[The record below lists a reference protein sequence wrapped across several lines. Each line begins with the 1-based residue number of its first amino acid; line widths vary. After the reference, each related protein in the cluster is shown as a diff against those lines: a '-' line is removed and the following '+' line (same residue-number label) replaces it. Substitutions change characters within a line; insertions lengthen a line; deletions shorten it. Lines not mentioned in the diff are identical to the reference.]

1 MVSRAI
7 SASGNRGLVYAE
19 TFTTILN
26 DSFKLILQIIQVP
39 SQDEIQSDSPE
50 IRCDLIETNLFQG
63 YYETGD
69 MAIRDNEGRFQI
81 AGRMDDVIN
90 IAGHRISTAEIED
103 CVSTHTSVSESAVIS
118 IPHDIKGTNCQTVN
132 Y

>member
-1 MVSRAI
+1 MVSKAI

-19 TFTTILN
+19 IFTMILS
-26 DSFKLILQIIQVP
+26 DSFKLILQIIQVLF
-39 SQDEIQSDSPE
+39 QDEIQSDSPE
-50 IRCDLIETNLFQG
+50 IRSVLIQTNLFQG

-69 MAIRDNEGRFQI
+69 MAIRDKEGRFQI

-103 CVSTHTSVSESAVIS
+103 CVSTHSSVSESAVIS
-118 IPHDIKGTNCQTVN
+118 IPHDIKGTNCRTVN

>member
-1 MVSRAI
+1 M
-7 SASGNRGLVYAE
+7 
-19 TFTTILN
+19 ILN

-50 IRCDLIETNLFQG
+50 IRSDLIETNLFQG

-103 CVSTHTSVSESAVIS
+103 CVSTHSSVSESAVIS
-118 IPHDIKGTNCQTVN
+118 IPHDIKGTNCRTVN

>member
-1 MVSRAI
+1 M
-7 SASGNRGLVYAE
+7 
-19 TFTTILN
+19 ILN

-39 SQDEIQSDSPE
+39 SQDEIQSDSPA
-50 IRCDLIETNLFQG
+50 IRSVLIWTNLFQG

-69 MAIRDNEGRFQI
+69 MAIRDKEGRFQI

-103 CVSTHTSVSESAVIS
+103 CVSTHSSVSESAVIS
-118 IPHDIKGTNCQTVN
+118 IPHDIKGADS
-132 Y
+132 

>member
-1 MVSRAI
+1 MVSKAI
-7 SASGNRGLVYAE
+7 SASENRGLVYAE
-19 TFTTILN
+19 IFTMILN

-39 SQDEIQSDSPE
+39 SQDEIQSDSLE
-50 IRCDLIETNLFQG
+50 IRSDLIETNLFQG

-103 CVSTHTSVSESAVIS
+103 CVSTHSSVSESAVIS
-118 IPHDIKGTNCQTVN
+118 IPHDIEGTNCRTVN